1 MYELFIESVR
11 KSSKAM
17 VALGAFSPKPCYHT
31 FVASYYVFFKMDGA
45 YAVPDPELMLLDS
58 NFIEPNKFKILF
70 GPYRKYGASTHFIH
84 FNFSQLLATPDKI
97 FQQYH
102 NYIEQLPELFQTQTE
117 EIVEVS
123 RSCIADKI
131 NDFVD
136 ILDALPQHQIV
147 NRHKCFHD
155 LVALG
160 MSTTAL
166 TLSTYNSTCIS
177 MLESQIV
184 LNNKSP
190 QTIFQR
196 S

>member
-1 MYELFIESVR
+1 
-11 KSSKAM
+11 
-17 VALGAFSPKPCYHT
+17 
-31 FVASYYVFFKMDGA
+31 MDGA
-45 YAVPDPELMLLDS
+45 YAVPDPEWMLLDS

-102 NYIEQLPELFQTQTE
+102 YYIEQWPELFQTETE

-136 ILDALPQHQIV
+136 ILDALPH
-147 NRHKCFHD
+147 RHKRFHD

-166 TLSTYNSTCIS
+166 TLSTYNSTRIS

-184 LNNKSP
+184 LNNKKVDHLVDVSNLHK
-190 QTIFQR
+190 QYFKVVDQKLDDVSGKLATMLRINKND
-196 S
+196 